1 MRIFRCRKA
10 FCMDDDR
17 IDAHMRK
24 IMLLLDGRKSLVSI
38 AFASGMTMSDF
49 QTSVKKL
56 IDLELIV
63 PADSEEMILD

>member
-1 MRIFRCRKA
+1 
-10 FCMDDDR
+10 MDDDR

-49 QTSVKKL
+49 QKSVKKL

-63 PADSEEMILD
+63 PADSEEIIQD